1 MDGNS
6 INSTPNR
13 LRTINGISKA
23 FNNMLDSISENIEV
37 IEVTNE
43 KNATKETTSL
53 LSKFETSKDWA
64 DQLSAI
70 QRGMSLVQGGICDY
84 SVFTN
89 QLIKIA
95 TYLIPCVS
103 NIRSTLVKYS
113 CLYIAQLAKKL
124 KDKFEFSAEALIP
137 TLFQCTT
144 NATKII
150 SNSCKQTILVIVR
163 NCQSRMILSS
173 LTSEIDS
180 KSQVHRNIDC

>member
-70 QRGMSLVQGGICDY
+70 QRGMSLVQGGICD
-84 SVFTN
+84 
-89 QLIKIA
+89 
-95 TYLIPCVS
+95 
-103 NIRSTLVKYS
+103 TL
-113 CLYIAQLAKKL
+113 CL
-124 KDKFEFSAEALIP
+124 
-137 TLFQCTT
+137 
-144 NATKII
+144 
-150 SNSCKQTILVIVR
+150 QT
-163 NCQSRMILSS
+163 S
-173 LTSEIDS
+173 
-180 KSQVHRNIDC
+180 